1 MNFYRLFLVDDI
13 LMKIKWLIPVV
24 FVLLMWVVFIVQLVL
39 NLDVSSLGI
48 YPKDSTTLLGIFTSP
63 LIHGNWNHLISNT
76 LPVLILGMILFVMYE
91 KMALTVWILNY
102 ILTGLLVWLFARSS
116 YHIGASG
123 IVYGLA
129 SFLLFSG
136 FFRMDIKAI
145 AVASGVAIFYGGMV
159 WGILPLKEG
168 ISWES
173 HLFGGIVGFGLAF
186 LFKNN
191 AKDKIMEHHEHEPN
205 NRKSYDDFLNT

>member
-1 MNFYRLFLVDDI
+1 
-13 LMKIKWLIPVV
+13 MKIKWLIPVV

-63 LIHGNWNHLISNT
+63 LIHGSWNHLISNT
-76 LPVLILGMILFVMYE
+76 LPVLILGMLLFVMYE

-159 WGILPLKEG
+159 WGILPLKKG

-191 AKDKIMEHHEHEPN
+191 SKDKIIEHHEQEPN